1 MLIQFLYFKCVCF
14 NLLTV
19 PSASVQIILPI
30 PSKKKR
36 KTKQTKKTPTTQQK
50 RGIKQLEYYT

>member
-30 PSKKKR
+30 PSKKK
-36 KTKQTKKTPTTQQK
+36 KEKQNKQKKPQQHNK
-50 RGIKQLEYYT
+50 KEELNN